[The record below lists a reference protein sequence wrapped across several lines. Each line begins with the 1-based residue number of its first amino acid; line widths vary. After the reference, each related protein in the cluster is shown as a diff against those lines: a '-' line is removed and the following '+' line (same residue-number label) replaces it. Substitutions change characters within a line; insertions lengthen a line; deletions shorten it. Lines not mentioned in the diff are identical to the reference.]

1 MAQQQATSSLPARAT
16 VVPEPDRTS
25 TVVSSLII
33 ALLLATTSIAGL
45 LYPAT
50 LYPSEALRHAFL
62 PNDIVNLVIGLP
74 LLLASMWLAGRG
86 RPLGLLFWPGA
97 LFFIFY
103 NALIYTVALPVN
115 AAFVLNLLLLAL
127 SAYTMIA
134 LIATIDAQA
143 IRQRLA
149 GHVPER
155 LAGGVLMSLG
165 ILFILFVIGAL
176 ADALLNQAPVS
187 APDRALHVADLMLAP
202 SWVIGG
208 LLLWRRRSLGYVAG
222 AGLLFQASML
232 FVGLIAVLLLDPL
245 LNSTPLRVGDIVALA
260 LMGLVS
266 FVPFGL
272 FLRGIQT
279 MQGLELR

>member
-1 MAQQQATSSLPARAT
+1 MAQQQATSP
-16 VVPEPDRTS
+16 VPVRSTITPTRTIIYI
-25 TVVSSLII
+25 SSLTI
-33 ALLLATTSIAGL
+33 ALLLTTTSIAGL

-50 LYPSEALRHAFL
+50 LYPTEALRRAFL
-62 PNDIVNLVIGLP
+62 ANDVVNLAIGLP
-74 LLLASMWLAGRG
+74 FLLGSLWLARRG
-86 RPLGLLFWPGA
+86 RLLGLLFWPGA

-115 AAFVLNLLLLAL
+115 AAFVLNLFLLAL
-127 SAYTMIA
+127 SAYSMIA
-134 LIATIDAQA
+134 LVTTIDAQA
-143 IRQRLA
+143 VRQRLA

-155 LAGGVLMSLG
+155 LAGGVLMGLG
-165 ILFILFVIGAL
+165 ILFILFVLSAL

-208 LLLWRRRSLGYVAG
+208 LLLWRRRLLGYVAG

-232 FVGLIAVLLLDPL
+232 FVGLIAVLLLDPV
-245 LNSTPLRVGDIVALA
+245 LNSAPLRVGDIVALT
-260 LMGLVS
+260 LMGLVC

-272 FLRGIQT
+272 FLRGIQA
-279 MQGLELR
+279 GEGPERR